1 MSGRVI
7 AGRLVGTFGVR
18 GELKCAPTGVGEAA
32 IVGGASFALDAANDA
47 ERVTIEAV
55 RRHQGRLLVTLEG
68 ASTLEAAEALVG
80 RALYL
85 DRAAVVLA
93 ENEYLDEDLV
103 GLRLLD
109 GDGAELG
116 VVRAVEH
123 YPAQDC
129 LVVGPARALVPLVR
143 AFVRSI
149 DLEARAIVVSLPPGL
164 LDASAS
170 EEA

>member
-1 MSGRVI
+1 VI
-7 AGRLVGTFGVR
+7 AGRIVGTFGIR

-32 IVGGASFALDAANDA
+32 IVSGASFMLGAADDA
-47 ERVTIEAV
+47 ESVRVEAV
-55 RRHQGRLLVTLEG
+55 RHHQGRLLVTLEG
-68 ASTLEAAEALVG
+68 VSTVEAAEAFVG

-85 DRAAVVLA
+85 DRAAVELA
-93 ENEYLDEDLV
+93 ENEYFDEDLV

-109 GDGAELG
+109 GSGAELG

-129 LVVGPARALVPLVR
+129 LVVGPSGALVPLVR
-143 AFVRSI
+143 AFVHSI
-149 DLEARAIVVSLPPGL
+149 DLETRAIVVSLPPGL
-164 LDASAS
+164 LDASAA